1 MADGRFR
8 TDPKPNA
15 DVIGLLERALA
26 SAQHGH
32 IPAIAI
38 IVVNIVNQSEPVL
51 AGDLSR
57 VRADAL
63 LGGLVR
69 ATADLVGRK

>member
-1 MADGRFR
+1 MTDGRFR
-8 TDPKPNA
+8 TDPKPNT
-15 DVIGLLERALA
+15 DVIDLLERALA
-26 SAQHGH
+26 SARHGH
-32 IPAIAI
+32 IPAIAVV
-38 IVVNIVNQSEPVL
+38 VVNIVNQSEPVF

>member
-1 MADGRFR
+1 MTDGRFR
-8 TDPKPNA
+8 TDPKPNT
-15 DVIGLLERALA
+15 DVIDLLERALA
-26 SAQHGH
+26 SARHGH
-32 IPAIAI
+32 IPAIAVV
-38 IVVNIVNQSEPVL
+38 VVNIVNQSEPVF

-69 ATADLVGRK
+69 ATADLVTRK